1 MRKTDSEK
9 KNKKHSFKMTYKIT
23 TTQYINRRSPL
34 RRKRLITKRYESN
47 DTRIRRIIRESEKY
61 LRFDSK
67 GKSRKREEVTKRQVL
82 AYFLTEKYGFG
93 YSEVGIIIGYD
104 HSTVMHSRQLI
115 IDLIKTDHSV
125 KYMVGVL
132 GRYLNSLPEINIC

>member
-1 MRKTDSEK
+1 MI
-9 KNKKHSFKMTYKIT
+9 YKT
-23 TTQYINRRSPL
+23 TTTHYINRRKPL

-47 DTRIRRIIRESEKY
+47 DTRIRRIVRESEKF
-61 LRFDSK
+61 LRFKAS

-93 YSEVGIIIGYD
+93 YNEIGKIINYD
-104 HSTVMHSRQLI
+104 HATVIHSRQLI
-115 IDLIKTDHSV
+115 RDLIKIDHSV

-132 GRYLNSLPEINIC
+132 GRYLNTVPEINIC